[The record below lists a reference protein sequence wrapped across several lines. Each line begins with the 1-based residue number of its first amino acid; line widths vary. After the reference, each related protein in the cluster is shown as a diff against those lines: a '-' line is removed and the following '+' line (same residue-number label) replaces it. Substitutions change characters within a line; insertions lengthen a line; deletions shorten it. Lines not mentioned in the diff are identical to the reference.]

1 MDIFLQVIVTGIAT
15 GGVYGLIALGFVLIF
30 KATGI
35 LNLATGAFMTLGAYI
50 CLTVLGQ
57 FGAPFWVAFLC
68 TLGFAIVMGIVLER
82 IILRP
87 LIGEP
92 IISVV
97 MVTIGLSSILQG
109 LTHII
114 WSPEYRS
121 FPEIFPPEPLDL
133 GFAIVPSGLLWGFI
147 FAAIGTIIFI
157 LIFKLTRTGVA
168 MRATASDQQAALSM
182 GISVRWIFA
191 LSWSYGA
198 VAAVIGG
205 IVIGNISGI
214 SIYLGDIG
222 LKVLAVI
229 ILGGLDSIG
238 GAILGGLI
246 IGILENLTGL
256 YLDPVFG
263 GGVKNVAPF
272 FILVLIIMIR
282 PYGLFGKKI
291 IERVCILDTGRW
303 FLVSGCWLLV
313 AAISEVSARSQRPV
327 TSDK

>member
-1 MDIFLQVIVTGIAT
+1 MEIFIQLIVTGIAT

-87 LIGEP
+87 LIGQP

-109 LTHII
+109 LTHVI

-147 FAAIGTIIFI
+147 FAAIGTIIFT

-182 GISVRWIFA
+182 GISVRWVFA

-238 GAILGGLI
+238 GAIIGGLI
-246 IGILENLTGL
+246 IGILENLAGL

-263 GGVKNVAPF
+263 GGVKDVAPF
-272 FILVLIIMIR
+272 FILIVIIMIR

-291 IERVCILDTGRW
+291 IERV
-303 FLVSGCWLLV
+303 
-313 AAISEVSARSQRPV
+313 
-327 TSDK
+327 

>member
-1 MDIFLQVIVTGIAT
+1 MDIFIQIIVTGIAT

-50 CLTVLGQ
+50 CLTVIGQ
-57 FGAPFWVAFLC
+57 LGAPFWLAFLC
-68 TLGFAIVMGIVLER
+68 TLGFAILLGIVLER
-82 IILRP
+82 LILRP

-109 LTHII
+109 LTHLI
-114 WSPEYRS
+114 WSPDYRS

-147 FAAIGTIIFI
+147 FAAVGTLIFI

-205 IVIGNISGI
+205 IVVGNISGI

-246 IGILENLTGL
+246 IGILENLAGL
-256 YLDPVFG
+256 YLDPIFG
-263 GGVKNVAPF
+263 GGVKDVAPF
-272 FILVLIIMIR
+272 FILVVIIMIR

-291 IERVCILDTGRW
+291 IERV
-303 FLVSGCWLLV
+303 
-313 AAISEVSARSQRPV
+313 
-327 TSDK
+327 

>member
-157 LIFKLTRTGVA
+157 LIFKLTRIGVA

-327 TSDK
+327 TGDK

>member
-1 MDIFLQVIVTGIAT
+1 MDIFIQMIVTGIAT

-35 LNLATGAFMTLGAYI
+35 LNLATGAIMTLGAYI
-50 CLTVLGQ
+50 CVTVLGQ
-57 FGAPFWVAFLC
+57 FGAPFWLAFLC
-68 TLGFAIVMGIVLER
+68 TLGFAILLGIVLER

-92 IISVV
+92 IIAVV

-109 LTHII
+109 LTHVI

-147 FAAIGTIIFI
+147 FAAVGTLIFI

-238 GAILGGLI
+238 GAILGWLI
-246 IGILENLTGL
+246 IGILENLAGL
-256 YLDPVFG
+256 YLDPIFG
-263 GGVKNVAPF
+263 GGVKDVAPF
-272 FILVLIIMIR
+272 VILVLIIMIR
-282 PYGLFGKKI
+282 PHGLFGKKI
-291 IERVCILDTGRW
+291 IERV
-303 FLVSGCWLLV
+303 
-313 AAISEVSARSQRPV
+313 
-327 TSDK
+327 

>member
-1 MDIFLQVIVTGIAT
+1 MNSFSKDDIGNLSFVSQHVQLYEQIVLCILNMDIFLQIIITGIAT

-50 CLTVLGQ
+50 CLTVLSQ
-57 FGAPFWVAFLC
+57 LGAPFWLAFLC
-68 TLGFAIVMGIVLER
+68 TLGFAILLGVVLEK

-109 LTHII
+109 LTHLI
-114 WSPEYRS
+114 WSPDFRS

-133 GFAIVPSGLLWGFI
+133 GIAIVPSGLLWGFI
-147 FAAIGTIIFI
+147 FAAVGTIIFI

-182 GISVRWIFA
+182 GISVRWVFA

-246 IGILENLTGL
+246 IGVLENLAGL
-256 YLDPVFG
+256 YLDPIFG
-263 GGVKNVAPF
+263 GGVKDVAPF

-291 IERVCILDTGRW
+291 IERV
-303 FLVSGCWLLV
+303 
-313 AAISEVSARSQRPV
+313 
-327 TSDK
+327 

>member
-1 MDIFLQVIVTGIAT
+1 MDIFIQLIVTGIAT

-87 LIGEP
+87 MIGQP

-109 LTHII
+109 LTHVI

-147 FAAIGTIIFI
+147 FAAIGTIIFT

-182 GISVRWIFA
+182 GISVRWVFA

-238 GAILGGLI
+238 GAIIGGLI
-246 IGILENLTGL
+246 IGILENLAGL

-263 GGVKNVAPF
+263 GGVKDVAPF
-272 FILVLIIMIR
+272 FILIVIIMIR

-291 IERVCILDTGRW
+291 IERV
-303 FLVSGCWLLV
+303 
-313 AAISEVSARSQRPV
+313 
-327 TSDK
+327 

>member
-1 MDIFLQVIVTGIAT
+1 MDIFLQIIVTGIAT

-50 CLTVLGQ
+50 CLTVLSQLGM
-57 FGAPFWVAFLC
+57 PFWLAFLC
-68 TLGFAIVMGIVLER
+68 TLGFAILLGVVLER

-109 LTHII
+109 LTHLI
-114 WSPEYRS
+114 WSPDYRS

-133 GFAIVPSGLLWGFI
+133 GIAIVPSGLLWGFI
-147 FAAIGTIIFI
+147 FAAAGTLIFI

-246 IGILENLTGL
+246 IGILENMAGL
-256 YLDPVFG
+256 YLDPIFG
-263 GGVKNVAPF
+263 GGVKDVAPF

-291 IERVCILDTGRW
+291 IERV
-303 FLVSGCWLLV
+303 
-313 AAISEVSARSQRPV
+313 
-327 TSDK
+327 

>member
-1 MDIFLQVIVTGIAT
+1 MDIFLQLIVTGIAT

-68 TLGFAIVMGIVLER
+68 TLGFAIVLGIVLER

-109 LTHII
+109 LTHVI
-114 WSPEYRS
+114 WSPDYRS

-133 GFAIVPSGLLWGFI
+133 GFAMVPSGLLWGFI
-147 FAAIGTIIFI
+147 FAAIGTVIFI

-182 GISVRWIFA
+182 GISVRWVFA
-191 LSWSYGA
+191 LSWSFGA

-246 IGILENLTGL
+246 IGILENLVGL

-263 GGVKNVAPF
+263 GGVKDVAPF
-272 FILVLIIMIR
+272 VILVLIIMIR

-291 IERVCILDTGRW
+291 IERV
-303 FLVSGCWLLV
+303 
-313 AAISEVSARSQRPV
+313 
-327 TSDK
+327 

>member
-1 MDIFLQVIVTGIAT
+1 MGIFLQIIVTGIAT

-50 CLTVLGQ
+50 CLTVLARL
-57 FGAPFWVAFLC
+57 GAPFWLAFLG
-68 TLGFAIVMGIVLER
+68 TLGFAILLGIVLER
-82 IILRP
+82 LILRP

-109 LTHII
+109 LTHLI

-133 GFAIVPSGLLWGFI
+133 GIAIVPSGLLWGFI
-147 FAAIGTIIFI
+147 FAAVGTLIFI

-246 IGILENLTGL
+246 IGILENLAGL
-256 YLDPVFG
+256 YLDPIFG
-263 GGVKNVAPF
+263 GGVKDVAPF

-291 IERVCILDTGRW
+291 IERV
-303 FLVSGCWLLV
+303 
-313 AAISEVSARSQRPV
+313 
-327 TSDK
+327 

>member
-1 MDIFLQVIVTGIAT
+1 MDIFLQMIVTGTAT

-57 FGAPFWVAFLC
+57 FGAPFWLAFLC
-68 TLGFAIVMGIVLER
+68 TMGFAVVLGIVLER

-114 WSPEYRS
+114 WSPDYQS
-121 FPEIFPPEPLDL
+121 FPEIFPPDPLDL
-133 GFAIVPSGLLWGFI
+133 GFAVVPSGLLWGFI
-147 FAAIGTIIFI
+147 FAALGTIIFI

-246 IGILENLTGL
+246 IGILENLAGL

-263 GGVKNVAPF
+263 GGVKDVAPF
-272 FILVLIIMIR
+272 VILVLIIMIR

-291 IERVCILDTGRW
+291 IERV
-303 FLVSGCWLLV
+303 
-313 AAISEVSARSQRPV
+313 
-327 TSDK
+327 

>member
-35 LNLATGAFMTLGAYI
+35 LNLATGAIMTLGAYI

-57 FGAPFWVAFLC
+57 FGAPFWLAFLC
-68 TLGFAIVMGIVLER
+68 TLGFAVLMGIVLER

-263 GGVKNVAPF
+263 GGVKDVAPF
-272 FILVLIIMIR
+272 IILVLIIMIR

-291 IERVCILDTGRW
+291 IERV
-303 FLVSGCWLLV
+303 
-313 AAISEVSARSQRPV
+313 
-327 TSDK
+327 

>member
-1 MDIFLQVIVTGIAT
+1 MDIFIQIIVTGIAT

-50 CLTVLGQ
+50 CLTVIGQ
-57 FGAPFWVAFLC
+57 LGAPFWLAFLC
-68 TLGFAIVMGIVLER
+68 TLGFAILLGIVLER
-82 IILRP
+82 LILRP

-109 LTHII
+109 LTHLI
-114 WSPEYRS
+114 WSPDYRS

-147 FAAIGTIIFI
+147 FAAVGTIVFI

-205 IVIGNISGI
+205 IVVGNISGI

-246 IGILENLTGL
+246 IGILENLAGL
-256 YLDPVFG
+256 YLDPIFG
-263 GGVKNVAPF
+263 GGVKDVAPF
-272 FILVLIIMIR
+272 FILVVIIMIR

-291 IERVCILDTGRW
+291 IERV
-303 FLVSGCWLLV
+303 
-313 AAISEVSARSQRPV
+313 
-327 TSDK
+327 

>member
-1 MDIFLQVIVTGIAT
+1 MDIFIQLIVTGIAT

-87 LIGEP
+87 LIGQP

-109 LTHII
+109 LTHVI

-147 FAAIGTIIFI
+147 FAAIGTTIFI

-182 GISVRWIFA
+182 GISVRWVFA

-238 GAILGGLI
+238 GAIIGGLI
-246 IGILENLTGL
+246 IGILENLAGL

-263 GGVKNVAPF
+263 GGVKDVAPF
-272 FILVLIIMIR
+272 FILIVIIMIR

-291 IERVCILDTGRW
+291 IERV
-303 FLVSGCWLLV
+303 
-313 AAISEVSARSQRPV
+313 
-327 TSDK
+327 

>member
-1 MDIFLQVIVTGIAT
+1 MDILLQVLVTGIAT

-35 LNLATGAFMTLGAYI
+35 LNLATGVFMTLGAFI
-50 CLTVLGQ
+50 CLTLLTKLGL
-57 FGAPFWVAFLC
+57 PFWLAFSA
-68 TLGFAIVMGIVLER
+68 TLGFAMILGFLLER
-82 IILRP
+82 FILRQ

-92 IISVV
+92 VISVI
-97 MVTIGLSSILQG
+97 MVTIGLSSILHG
-109 LTHII
+109 LTHVI
-114 WSPEYRS
+114 WSPDYRS

-133 GFAIVPSGLLWGFI
+133 GFAVVPSGLLWGFI
-147 FAAIGTIIFI
+147 FAAVATILFI
-157 LIFKLTRTGVA
+157 LIFKYTRIGVA
-168 MRATASDQQAALSM
+168 MRATASDQQAAQSM

-191 LSWSYGA
+191 LSWSFGA
-198 VAAVIGG
+198 VAAFIGG

-246 IGILENLTGL
+246 IGILENMAGL
-256 YLDPVFG
+256 YLDPLVG
-263 GGVKNVAPF
+263 GGVKGVAPF
-272 FILVLIIMIR
+272 LILVLIIMIR

-291 IERVCILDTGRW
+291 IERV
-303 FLVSGCWLLV
+303 
-313 AAISEVSARSQRPV
+313 
-327 TSDK
+327 